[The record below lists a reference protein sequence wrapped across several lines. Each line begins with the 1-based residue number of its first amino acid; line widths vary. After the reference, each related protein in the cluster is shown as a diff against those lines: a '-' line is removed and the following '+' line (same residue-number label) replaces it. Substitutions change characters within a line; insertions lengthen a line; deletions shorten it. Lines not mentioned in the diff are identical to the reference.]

1 MRRLVLAVVLL
12 VLALVAYAAYNL
24 VEPAQAPFPEDL
36 AGLRLT
42 QLTEGDEAL
51 RAIDR
56 LHGKA
61 IEGMVRGWVATYVAG
76 SERALIWVAEA
87 GNPAQAQELLAA
99 MVRSMHGGE
108 VFSSP
113 RPGEVDGLSYY
124 TSTGLGMYHYFYARG
139 DRVVWV
145 AVGSPRRDAIFRAVL
160 GAF

>member
-12 VLALVAYAAYNL
+12 VLAVGVYAAYNL
-24 VEPAQAPFPEDL
+24 TKPAQAPFPEEL

-61 IEGMVRGWVATYVAG
+61 IEGMVRGWIATYAAG
-76 SERALIWVAEA
+76 SERALVWVAEA
-87 GNPAQAQELLAA
+87 EGPTQAQELLTA

-108 VFSSP
+108 VFSPP
-113 RPGEVDGLSYY
+113 RPGELDGLTYY
-124 TSTGLGMYHYFYARG
+124 SSTGMGMHHYFYGRG
-139 DRVVWV
+139 ARVVWV